1 MKKYELTAESKIN
14 WFGKTLYRIKA
25 CIDFTTTSGD
35 KVKAGDLG
43 GYVEKEQ
50 NLSHDGKAW
59 VCGDAMVCDNAM
71 VWGNAK
77 VYGDAKVCGDAKVW
91 GNAKV
96 YGDAKVCGDAEVWGK
111 AEVCGDAMLWGN
123 AKVYGDAKVC
133 GDAKVWGNAEVWGK
147 AEVCGDA
154 EVWGNASIF
163 STKHI
168 FCVTPI
174 GQYANSLTLFRT
186 KHLEIKISFECE
198 LYSVEEF
205 KKVIDEWGDTKNR
218 EVALAVLEIG
228 QKHINFTPAK
238 SFEDCPFC
246 GGKAELDEAPEVVIC
261 TECSSTAKKE
271 IWNNRCGD

>member
-1 MKKYELTAESKIN
+1 MKKFELTAESKIN
-14 WFGKTLYRIKA
+14 WLGRTLYRIKA

-35 KVKAGDLG
+35 EVKAGDLG

-59 VCGDAMVCDNAM
+59 V
-71 VWGNAK
+71 WGNAK
-77 VYGDAKVCGDAKVW
+77 VCGDAEVCGDAKVW

-96 YGDAKVCGDAEVWGK
+96 WGD
-111 AEVCGDAMLWGN
+111 
-123 AKVYGDAKVC
+123 
-133 GDAKVWGNAEVWGK
+133 
-147 AEVCGDA
+147 
-154 EVWGNASIF
+154 ASIF

-186 KHLEIKISFECE
+186 KHLEIKISFEYE

-205 KKVIDEWGDTKNR
+205 KKVIDEWDDTKNR

-228 QKHINFTPAK
+228 QKYIELTPEK
-238 SFEDCPFC
+238 SFKNCPFC
-246 GGKAELDEAPEVVIC
+246 GGKAELDEDSEVVIC
-261 TECSSTAKKE
+261 TECGSTAKEE
-271 IWNNRCGD
+271 IWNNRCDD